1 MERREFL
8 KQMSVGLGA
17 LAGLPFAVKGLY
29 PLFKEKKVMPKRP
42 LGETGVQLSII
53 GLGGVTVRDMPQAEV
68 NSLVHQAIDSG
79 INYIDVAPAYGNA
92 EELLGPALKGYRDKV
107 FLACKTGQRKK
118 EEAAAE
124 LRQSLKKLG
133 TAYFDLYQFLGLS
146 RMEDVETIFGESGAL
161 EAFLE
166 GREQGLIRYIG
177 FSAHSVKAALA
188 ALDRFDFDTILFPVN
203 FVLYFK
209 ENFGP
214 QVIEKAKAKGVARLA
229 IKAMAKSQWPEG
241 ANRDEF
247 PKNWYLPVSDPKEAD
262 MALRFTLSQPITAA
276 IPPGDERLF
285 RLAMKIAAN
294 FTPIQDEEIKELKR
308 IAQDQVP
315 IFKLDV

>member
-8 KQMSVGLGA
+8 KRMSVGLGA
-17 LAGLPFAVKGLY
+17 LAGLPFAVKGMYLISN
-29 PLFKEKKVMPKRP
+29 EKQIMLKRP
-42 LGETGVQLSII
+42 LGETGLKLSII
-53 GLGGVTVRDMPQAEV
+53 GLGGVTVRDLPQAEV
-68 NSLVHQAIDSG
+68 NNLVHEAIDGG
-79 INYIDVAPAYGNA
+79 INYIDVAPTYGNA
-92 EELLGPALKGYRDKV
+92 EELLGPALKGYRDRV
-107 FLACKTGQRKK
+107 FIACKTHHRKK

-133 TAYFDLYQFLGLS
+133 TNYFDLYQFHGIS
-146 RMEDVETIFGESGAL
+146 SMEDVETIFGVSGAL

-166 GREQGLIRYIG
+166 AREQGLIRLIG

-188 ALDRFDFDTILFPVN
+188 ALDRFNFDTILFPVN

-214 QVIEKAKAKGVARLA
+214 QVIEKAKEKGVARLA
-229 IKAMAKSQWPEG
+229 IKAMAKSQWPKD

-247 PKNWYLPVSDPKEAD
+247 PKCWYLPVSDPKEAS

-285 RLAMKIAAN
+285 RLAMEIAAN
-294 FTPIQDEEIKELKR
+294 FTPIKDWEVKELKR
-308 IAQDQVP
+308 IAQDQEP